1 MTEIKPHSIL
11 KTEELS
17 IGYRGRNIESI
28 IAQKV
33 NIDIF
38 PGQLVAVIGING
50 IGKSTLLRSLSGVQ
64 ESLSGKIFIA
74 EKDLKNLAPL
84 EQAALIS
91 LVLTGQPVSKNLSVF
106 ELVALGRQPYTNWI
120 GRLTTNDLRHIKKS
134 LRLVDIENL
143 ENKKCYELSDGQMQ
157 KVLIARALAQ
167 DTPLVILD
175 EPTTHLD
182 LYHKAYI
189 LQLLKKLTRKTNKA
203 IVFASHEINLA
214 LQLCDKILLMQKD
227 EIVIGSPQE
236 LVRSGELSKIF
247 PSDLI
252 FFDETSSS
260 FKIKS

>member
-1 MTEIKPHSIL
+1 MTEFTPNSIL
-11 KTEELS
+11 KTEKLS
-17 IGYRGRNIESI
+17 IGYRNRNSETY
-28 IAQKV
+28 IAQDI
-33 NIDIF
+33 NINIS

-64 ESLSGKIFIA
+64 ENLSGNILID
-74 EKDLKNLAPL
+74 EKDLKSLPPL
-84 EQAALIS
+84 EQASLIS

-120 GRLTTNDLRHIKKS
+120 GRLTKNDLRHIKKS
-134 LRLVDIENL
+134 LRLVDIESL

-203 IVFASHEINLA
+203 IIFASHEINLA
-214 LQLCDKILLMQKD
+214 LQLCDKILLMQKN
-227 EIVIGSPQE
+227 EIVMGSPQE
-236 LVRSGELSKIF
+236 LIRSGKLSSIF

-252 FFDETSSS
+252 FFDKNSSS

>member
-1 MTEIKPHSIL
+1 MTKVKPNSIL
-11 KTEELS
+11 KTDKLS
-17 IGYRGRNIESI
+17 IGYHNRNHRNM
-28 IAQKV
+28 IAQDI

-64 ESLSGKIFIA
+64 ESLSGNIFIDQQ
-74 EKDLKNLAPL
+74 DLKGLTPL
-84 EQAALIS
+84 DQAALIS
-91 LVLTGQPVSKNLSVF
+91 LVLTGQAVSKNLSVF

-120 GRLTTNDLRHIKKS
+120 GRLTKTDLRHIKKS
-134 LRLVDIENL
+134 LSLVDIENL
-143 ENKKCYELSDGQMQ
+143 QDKKCYELSDGQMQ

-227 EIVIGSPQE
+227 KIVLGSPGE
-236 LVRSGELSKIF
+236 LVRSGELSRIF
-247 PSDLI
+247 PTDLI
-252 FFDETSSS
+252 FFDQNSSS

>member
-1 MTEIKPHSIL
+1 MNKTNPHSIL

-17 IGYRGRNIESI
+17 IGYRGKNSETIIGKNI
-28 IAQKV
+28 

-38 PGQLVAVIGING
+38 PGQLIAVIGING
-50 IGKSTLLRSLSGVQ
+50 VGKSTLLRSLSGVQ
-64 ESLSGKIFIA
+64 PYLSGKVYIDG
-74 EKDLKNLAPL
+74 KDLKHLQPL

-91 LVLTGQPVSKNLSVF
+91 LVLTGQPVSQNLRVF

-120 GRLTTNDLRHIKKS
+120 GKLSTTDLRHIKKA

-182 LYHKAYI
+182 MYHKAYV

-203 IVFASHEINLA
+203 IIFASHEINLA
-214 LQLCDKILLMQKD
+214 LQLCDKVLLMQKD
-227 EIVIGSPQE
+227 EMVMGSPQE
-236 LVRSGELSKIF
+236 LVKSGALSKLF
-247 PSDLI
+247 PADLI
-252 FFDETSSS
+252 FFDESSSS